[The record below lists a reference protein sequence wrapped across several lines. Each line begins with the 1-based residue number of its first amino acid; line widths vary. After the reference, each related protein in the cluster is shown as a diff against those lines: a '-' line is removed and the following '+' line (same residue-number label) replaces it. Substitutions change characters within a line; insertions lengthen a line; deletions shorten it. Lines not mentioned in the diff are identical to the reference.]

1 MKKPPIYTSLDNF
14 RLKRR
19 EVLPYTELG
28 DTFAEWIEET
38 ATNLLCK
45 RNAAELAARAELKK
59 RTDTQE
65 QVFFRI
71 NGRSYF
77 LDFYLPKYR
86 MAIEIDGG
94 YHKMQRER
102 DRERDRDF
110 NEIGVRTIRIN
121 SKAVLEGKFM
131 ATLKNKISP

>member
-19 EVLPYTELG
+19 EVLPYTDLG
-28 DTFAEWIEET
+28 ENFAEWIEET
-38 ATNLLCK
+38 AMNLLCK
-45 RNAAELAARAELKK
+45 RNDAELTAGAELKK